1 MGEIELHESLGAGGR
16 GPGCLGGRSGTAAVM
31 VIGYG
36 MWGSSP
42 PLNPCPPLCQGGPE
56 SWTLTA
62 VNAAWQ
68 KPPSQRLSFS
78 LRREAAPP
86 VIHPHWPCRER
97 KATRP
102 PISEKRQVTSQEAAL
117 FLVGQRP
124 LGTSSGKDM
133 RDYGAH

>member
-1 MGEIELHESLGAGGR
+1 
-16 GPGCLGGRSGTAAVM
+16 M